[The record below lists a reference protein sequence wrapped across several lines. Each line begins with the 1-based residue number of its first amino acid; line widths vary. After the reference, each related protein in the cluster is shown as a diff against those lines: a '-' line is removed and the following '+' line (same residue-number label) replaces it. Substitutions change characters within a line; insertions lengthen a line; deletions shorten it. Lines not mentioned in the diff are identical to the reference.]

1 MINMEYEIWK
11 DTCTAFLDLNNSITS
26 KYLQLYP
33 FILLTDSEKERL
45 ISEEFFNI
53 YIKGGAVFANLK
65 VFDTPNRYLQK
76 SDGSFRITKL
86 ISPILY
92 LYLLSIGTQISKEYK
107 SSRKN
112 ARVYH
117 SGNISELYYHY
128 KKSYDNYYADI
139 NESQEVYSYF
149 IKVDLTNFYD
159 SININELFEKINKDR
174 EILDPR
180 TTLIYKNI
188 LNMIGNEKYPI
199 VENNAALSYLATEVY
214 LDETDSAIEKFLSG
228 FNLLDGFQLV
238 RYVDDLFIFFNCEN
252 EIFHNATTEIK
263 NELINIYSKSG
274 LSMNEKKFKY
284 DKTENI
290 HSLLK
295 SALYDFYVNGF
306 KMDFGEFYNSED
318 LVQFFNNLITISD
331 NHSHTLYK
339 HALKTAFEKEG
350 INYSEEEILNYFL
363 FYQSKLFENKNVKNK
378 VKQLIVQDYKIFKYS
393 IKDMVMAVCNTSD
406 GVIIKSLLNKI
417 FDKHNS
423 NNIDIFDEAII
434 ISYLINRSF
443 THIDLRKAL
452 LVINDGVSNFIEYNC
467 RSSFFKNFEDE
478 IKYNNLYSSN
488 EQNYYLLIE
497 DKIIWFQFFMFN
509 YYEKMGRYLESYA
522 YLKVFFDRFIA
533 HIMNCTGIDTSG
545 SKNKPNINA
554 YYKEAA
560 IIKGLKSLGV
570 ESVHVESVHQEP
582 IEDIIKKAHLLRNQN
597 PINHSSSTILN
608 SSHISSFELLESKES
623 LIKIIN
629 LCLDR
634 CNLKS
639 NIEDFF

>member
-1 MINMEYEIWK
+1 M
-11 DTCTAFLDLNNSITS
+11 AFL
-26 KYLQLYP
+26 
-33 FILLTDSEKERL
+33 LL
-45 ISEEFFNI
+45 
-53 YIKGGAVFANLK
+53 
-65 VFDTPNRYLQK
+65 
-76 SDGSFRITKL
+76 
-86 ISPILY
+86 
-92 LYLLSIGTQISKEYK
+92 
-107 SSRKN
+107 
-112 ARVYH
+112 H
-117 SGNISELYYHY
+117 
-128 KKSYDNYYADI
+128 NY
-139 NESQEVYSYF
+139 
-149 IKVDLTNFYD
+149 
-159 SININELFEKINKDR
+159 
-174 EILDPR
+174 
-180 TTLIYKNI
+180 
-188 LNMIGNEKYPI
+188 
-199 VENNAALSYLATEVY
+199 
-214 LDETDSAIEKFLSG
+214 
-228 FNLLDGFQLV
+228 
-238 RYVDDLFIFFNCEN
+238 
-252 EIFHNATTEIK
+252 
-263 NELINIYSKSG
+263 
-274 LSMNEKKFKY
+274 
-284 DKTENI
+284 
-290 HSLLK
+290 
-295 SALYDFYVNGF
+295 
-306 KMDFGEFYNSED
+306 MDF
-318 LVQFFNNLITISD
+318 I
-331 NHSHTLYK
+331 
-339 HALKTAFEKEG
+339 EG

-545 SKNKPNINA
+545 NKNKPNINA

-570 ESVHVESVHQEP
+570 ESVHQESS
-582 IEDIIKKAHLLRNQN
+582 EDIIKKAHLLRNQN